1 MNPDYQ
7 NDPRCCLARITPQHN
22 LSNYPEIWI
31 RKLSNENRMLPK
43 VINTPFQKKGPG
55 QEHCRKGQSNSTPWT
70 QKDMTGKS
78 VKYLSYFIWK
88 HGLNS
93 KNFCISTDSF
103 ITCTHSK
110 ELHRLSDLFSGW
122 SRVLGWS
129 SASPDAPFHDRS
141 WKGGFQEAQIKRK
154 CEIRDR
160 QAHYGI
166 IISKMPRWSCA
177 CGDTS

>member
-1 MNPDYQ
+1 MTPDVAWLESHRNIICQ
-7 NDPRCCLARITPQHN
+7 IILKSGSGNCLMRIERCLKSPTPRFRRRGRDRNIAERAKVTAR
-22 LSNYPEIWI
+22 L
-31 RKLSNENRMLPK
+31 
-43 VINTPFQKKGPG
+43 
-55 QEHCRKGQSNSTPWT
+55 EHRQ
-70 QKDMTGKS
+70 TGKS

-141 WKGGFQEAQIKRK
+141 WKGGFQEAQIKHK